1 MTERPY
7 PRKFLQPD
15 RLYREAPTGRYFTT
29 PDGTGCHW
37 FDTRA
42 EAMDQVGDFGRP
54 VITIMS
60 RLEE

>member
-1 MTERPY
+1 MTEHTY

-15 RLYREAPTGRYFTT
+15 RLYREAPSGMYFTT
-29 PDGTGCHW
+29 PDGVGVHW
-37 FDTRA
+37 YADHA
-42 EAMDQVGDFGRP
+42 AAMDQVGDFGRP